1 MAKRQTTTRREFI
14 KSGAAGIA
22 GAAFLASCSGSQLPP
37 AAPSGRK
44 LPAIRTLGRTGLK
57 LPVVSMGSV
66 YAIELVRW
74 ALDEGIVHIHTS
86 SGYSERN
93 HERLLGGIFRDLPRD
108 SFVIAT
114 SPDLPYVEV
123 PGLSRSADV
132 GREIDPSLISESI
145 EGSLQRLGLD
155 YVDIYYLVSVDNRAT
170 ALHEPY
176 LRAFGKLKEEGKT
189 RFLGIGTHSNEP
201 EVIRAAA
208 ESGFWDVVLTAYNFR
223 QSHAE
228 EVRAAIG
235 EAAAAGLGVV
245 AMKTQAGVYWDSLR
259 TRKINMKAA
268 LKWVL
273 QEENVHTTIPAFSN
287 FEEMQEDL
295 SIMEDLTLTPK
306 ERRDLGLGERAG
318 LSGFYCQQCGRCLEQ
333 CPAGMDVRTLMR
345 GSMYAFG
352 HEQPGKARETLVG
365 WTHDDVACLDCARCE
380 VSCSLGIDVRSR
392 SLEMARFLEAPA
404 GRPA

>member
-1 MAKRQTTTRREFI
+1 MARRRTTTRREFI

-22 GAAFLASCSGSQLPP
+22 GAAFLASCSGSQLSPVAP
-37 AAPSGRK
+37 AEKK

-74 ALDEGIVHIHTS
+74 ALDEGIVHVHTS

-93 HERLLGGIFRDLPRD
+93 HERLLGEIFRDLPRD

-114 SPDLPYVEV
+114 SPDLPYRAA
-123 PGLSRSADV
+123 PGRSRSLDV
-132 GREIDPSLISESI
+132 GTAIDPSVITESI

-155 YVDIYYLVSVDNRAT
+155 YVDIYYLVSVDNRET

-176 LRAFGKLKEEGKT
+176 LQAFGKLKEEGKT

-208 ESGFWDVVLTAYNFR
+208 QSGFWDVVLTAYNFR

-245 AMKTQAGVYWDSLR
+245 AMKTQAGVYWDPLR

-273 QEENVHTTIPAFSN
+273 QDENVHTTIPAFSN

-295 SIMEDLTLTPK
+295 SIMEDLTLTPE

-318 LSGFYCQQCGRCLEQ
+318 FSGFYCQQCRRCLGQ
-333 CPAGMDVRTLMR
+333 CPAGMDIPTLMR
-345 GSMYAFG
+345 GSMYALG
-352 HEQPGKARETLVG
+352 HGQPARARATLLD
-365 WTHDDVACLDCARCE
+365 WTSADVACLACARCE
-380 VSCSLGIDVRSR
+380 VSCTLGIDVRSR
-392 SLEMARFLEAPA
+392 SLEIARFLGDA
-404 GRPA
+404 GDDLA